1 MPEMSEHASVAASP
15 LAVAGATLLSSAAD
29 LIVSA
34 NDAKYQRVQGRDTY
48 PEGAGPDTL
57 TVLDASRFPPVVIAT
72 AEVEHTLAGPP
83 QAVAVTPDGRLVI
96 VSAPNRYDRAE
107 RKVVL
112 GTHLQVIDL
121 EASPPKVEER
131 VELGSHP
138 QAVAISPDGR
148 LLLAATVSGSVAVLG
163 IEDKAISLKELIKL
177 SQRQLGGVSFTHD
190 GKAALVALRDEQ
202 GIVVLDVDGDK
213 VTTDR
218 ERVSTGLAPY
228 AIDVSSDG
236 RWAVVGNVGL
246 AGLANPG
253 RLFGDADSFTLIDV
267 SRRPFRAVQHVTVP
281 SIPEGI
287 AISPDGSWIAV
298 QAMDGSNLTPDN
310 PGWRA
315 RGRVVLFA
323 IRDGAASQ
331 VGDLP
336 AGEAGQG
343 IVFTADS
350 RHLIAQL
357 NVEHQLAVYAVNEG
371 ALQDTGVRITVEG
384 GPASIRSRPR

>member
-1 MPEMSEHASVAASP
+1 MPELPKPTPVAASP
-15 LAVAGATLLSSAAD
+15 LAVAGTTLLPSAAD

-72 AEVEHTLAGPP
+72 VEVEHTIAGPP
-83 QAVAVTPDGRLVI
+83 QAVAVTPDGRLVV

-107 RKVVL
+107 KKVVL
-112 GTHLQVIDL
+112 GTYLQVIDL
-121 EASPPKVEER
+121 EASPPKVVELI
-131 VELGSHP
+131 ELGSHP

-148 LLLAATVSGSVAVLG
+148 LLLAATVSGNVAVLS
-163 IEDKAISLKELIKL
+163 IEGKAVTLKELIKL

-190 GKAALVALRDEQ
+190 GKVALVALRDEQ

-218 ERVSTGLAPY
+218 ERVSTGLAPF

-310 PGWRA
+310 PGWRP

-323 IRDGAASQ
+323 IRDGVAGQ
-331 VGDLP
+331 VGELP

-371 ALQDTGVRITVEG
+371 ALQDTGVRIAVEG